1 MVGSSPLV
9 LPSGGSERCP
19 LDGLTLGL
27 WLIWEQG
34 LSQRLRVPQS
44 RGFPATE
51 QEQGKS
57 RGILDVRQPLLT
69 GADTGASSSF
79 LWAALTQPRG
89 SSPSQS
95 PSATAREGR
104 GTEAVRGGP
113 PRPHPSC
120 TRVHPDCTRARPAPP
135 KSHSNC
141 PQIHPN
147 PTQPP
152 LDPESR
158 LLSACGNPSGAGDGI
173 RPSWGK
179 PRFQPGLVC
188 QFPFPDELNPNRSRG
203 AMGAGKLLLELQGE
217 VCCCLG
223 TSWDEQFVLCLWS
236 KLFGISS
243 GCPCCRNWCRF
254 GAFGGFLQPQQRGEP

>member
-27 WLIWEQG
+27 WLVQEQG

-95 PSATAREGR
+95 PSATAREGQETETIQ
-104 GTEAVRGGP
+104 GTHPNLTQTAP
-113 PRPHPSC
+113 KSIQTAPRPIQH
-120 TRVHPDCTRARPAPP
+120 
-135 KSHSNC
+135 
-141 PQIHPN
+141 HPN
-147 PTQPP
+147 PTQIAPKSIQTPP
-152 LDPESR
+152 
-158 LLSACGNPSGAGDGI
+158 NPLWIPNPGSCLPVGIPVEQGMGSG
-173 RPSWGK
+173 P
-179 PRFQPGLVC
+179 PGA
-188 QFPFPDELNPNRSRG
+188 NRGSSRG
-203 AMGAGKLLLELQGE
+203 SFA
-217 VCCCLG
+217 
-223 TSWDEQFVLCLWS
+223 
-236 KLFGISS
+236 SS
-243 GCPCCRNWCRF
+243 C
-254 GAFGGFLQPQQRGEP
+254 FLTN